1 MSAKENY
8 VLRKRHLH
16 AQERR
21 TVKSEEHF
29 SVSDNLDMFQGV

>member
-1 MSAKENY
+1 MSAKQNY
-8 VLRKRHLH
+8 VVRKRHLH

-21 TVKSEEHF
+21 TVKSEHF